1 MALTLPGLIIISVL
15 FLGLLFVFTPL
26 LYGPYLR
33 VLEDREALEA
43 GIARDGN
50 ESPELEA
57 MEQQIQQAL
66 SEARDAARSAT
77 AEARAKTVASAN
89 RLPPH
94 PIAQHVVVVTRC
106 FSRHAS
112 FCATSI
118 SGASKMLSRLAEAAI
133 ISIFT
138 NLFMLFFL
146 FSD

>member
-89 RLPPH
+89 REVDALR
-94 PIAQHVVVVTRC
+94 Q
-106 FSRHAS
+106 
-112 FCATSI
+112 
-118 SGASKMLSRLAEAAI
+118 RLASEAETHREQLRMQTETARQSLHEDANAMAAEI
-133 ISIFT
+133 GDRVLGRTLS
-138 NLFMLFFL
+138 
-146 FSD
+146 

>member
-15 FLGLLFVFTPL
+15 FLGLLFIFTPL

-89 RLPPH
+89 REVDALR
-94 PIAQHVVVVTRC
+94 Q
-106 FSRHAS
+106 
-112 FCATSI
+112 
-118 SGASKMLSRLAEAAI
+118 RLASEAETHREQLRMQTETARQSLHEDANAMAAEI
-133 ISIFT
+133 GDRVLGRTLS
-138 NLFMLFFL
+138 
-146 FSD
+146 

>member
-89 RLPPH
+89 REVDALR
-94 PIAQHVVVVTRC
+94 Q
-106 FSRHAS
+106 
-112 FCATSI
+112 
-118 SGASKMLSRLAEAAI
+118 RLASEAETHREQLRLQTETARQSLHEDANAMAAEI
-133 ISIFT
+133 GDRVLGRTLS
-138 NLFMLFFL
+138 
-146 FSD
+146 

>member
-33 VLEDREALEA
+33 VLDDREALEA

-89 RLPPH
+89 REVDALR
-94 PIAQHVVVVTRC
+94 Q
-106 FSRHAS
+106 
-112 FCATSI
+112 
-118 SGASKMLSRLAEAAI
+118 RLASEAETHREQLRLQTETARQSLHEDANAMAAEI
-133 ISIFT
+133 GDRVLGRTLS
-138 NLFMLFFL
+138 
-146 FSD
+146 

>member
-15 FLGLLFVFTPL
+15 FLGLLFIFTPL

-89 RLPPH
+89 REVDALR
-94 PIAQHVVVVTRC
+94 Q
-106 FSRHAS
+106 
-112 FCATSI
+112 
-118 SGASKMLSRLAEAAI
+118 RLASEAETHREELRLQTETARQSLHEDANAMAAEI
-133 ISIFT
+133 GDRVLGRTLS
-138 NLFMLFFL
+138 
-146 FSD
+146 

>member
-33 VLEDREALEA
+33 VLDDREALEA

-57 MEQQIQQAL
+57 MEQKIQQAL
-66 SEARDAARSAT
+66 NEARDAARSAT

-89 RLPPH
+89 SEVDALRE
-94 PIAQHVVVVTRC
+94 
-106 FSRHAS
+106 
-112 FCATSI
+112 
-118 SGASKMLSRLAEAAI
+118 RLASEAETHRGQLRLQTETARQSLHEEANAMAAEI
-133 ISIFT
+133 GDRVLGRTLS
-138 NLFMLFFL
+138 
-146 FSD
+146 

>member
-15 FLGLLFVFTPL
+15 FLGLLFIFTPL

-33 VLEDREALEA
+33 VLDDREALEA

-89 RLPPH
+89 REVDALR
-94 PIAQHVVVVTRC
+94 Q
-106 FSRHAS
+106 
-112 FCATSI
+112 
-118 SGASKMLSRLAEAAI
+118 RLASEAETHREQLRLQTETARQSLHEDANAMAAEI
-133 ISIFT
+133 GDRVLGRTLS
-138 NLFMLFFL
+138 
-146 FSD
+146 

>member
-89 RLPPH
+89 REVDALR
-94 PIAQHVVVVTRC
+94 Q
-106 FSRHAS
+106 
-112 FCATSI
+112 
-118 SGASKMLSRLAEAAI
+118 RLASEAETHREELRLQTETARQSLHEDANAMAAEI
-133 ISIFT
+133 GDRVLGRTLS
-138 NLFMLFFL
+138 
-146 FSD
+146 